1 MARKRTPTRVH
12 RLCER
17 NNGETELAEEMN
29 DERGRQG
36 EGIENIAAGKEKN
49 KKEPRARGTKPVSVS
64 PRRVFRSYDDTCV
77 CVCEARGMKGADV
90 GIK

>member
-1 MARKRTPTRVH
+1 MTRKRTPTRVH

-49 KKEPRARGTKPVSVS
+49 KKEPRARETKPAYPRGEYSV
-64 PRRVFRSYDDTCV
+64 RMMTHAYV
-77 CVCEARGMKGADV
+77 CVRPEG
-90 GIK
+90 